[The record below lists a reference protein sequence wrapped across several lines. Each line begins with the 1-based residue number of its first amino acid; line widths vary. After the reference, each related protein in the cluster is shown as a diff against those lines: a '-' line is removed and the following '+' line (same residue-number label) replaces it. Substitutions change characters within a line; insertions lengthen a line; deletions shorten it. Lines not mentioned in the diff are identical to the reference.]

1 MNNYHVEIAIDHLE
15 THSKLFFKGYLIY
28 NTITKVKKI
37 LQSVENGVGHYIL
50 DMNEV
55 IHIDST
61 GFGAFVNFAK
71 DLIDEA
77 TKIVIVVKDPLIRE
91 LFEISQFHLIFPIV
105 ETHQEALQLLN
116 EGYQPPLSIHE
127 Y

>member
-1 MNNYHVEIAIDHLE
+1 MNNYHVDIGIDHLE
-15 THSKLFFKGYLIY
+15 SYSKLFFKGYLIY
-28 NTITKVKKI
+28 NTISKVKNI
-37 LQSVENGVGHYIL
+37 LQQVENNVGHYIL

-61 GFGAFVNFAK
+61 GFGAFINFAK
-71 DLIDEA
+71 DLINEA

-105 ETHQEALQLLN
+105 ETHEEAMKILN
-116 EGYQPPLSIHE
+116 EGYSPPLSIHE